1 MSVFRIH
8 KNKNYTVMS
17 NYHLQD
23 KNLSFKAKGLL
34 SYMLSLP
41 DDWNYTINGLV
52 ANSKEGVKAIKN
64 ILKEL
69 QEYRYLTITKKK
81 NNKGQFEYEYE
92 IYEKPEY
99 PFVEVDNVALEK
111 GILQNTNNKILN
123 KKKTTK
129 KKKTN
134 TNKAN
139 FTQREYTE
147 EQLNELV
154 GFNNITT
161 AETSDT

>member
-41 DDWNYTINGLV
+41 DDWNYNINGLV
-52 ANSKEGVKAIKN
+52 ANSKEGIKAIKN

-69 QEYRYLTITKKK
+69 QEYKYLTITKKK

-99 PFVEVDNVALEK
+99 PFVAMDNVEVEK
-111 GILQNTNNKILN
+111 DILQNTNNKILN

-147 EQLNELV
+147 EELNELV
-154 GFNNITT
+154 GFKNTNKSEI
-161 AETSDT
+161 SDT